1 MFYIEGFWWDFRYLH
16 FLRPTNLP
24 RKQVLCLTCNKGLI
38 VPFLSRFKNE
48 SRGSRKINLC
58 LHGWII
64 SREYLIST
72 LSFKEN
78 DGKKIL
84 MEKFESVFAW
94 CGIQSDLMGWK
105 FSTHWCLHQLW
116 NISSCKKA
124 KKECGHSL
132 HTYQQPEQYWAEEW
146 WWWLKWCWVER
157 YARLRKKWKHLK

>member
-1 MFYIEGFWWDFRYLH
+1 MILQVFYIEGFWWDFRYLH

-64 SREYLIST
+64 SPEDLIST

-78 DGKKIL
+78 DGKKNFDGKVWKCICVMRYPIWFNGL
-84 MEKFESVFAW
+84 EIQYTAGVCTN
-94 CGIQSDLMGWK
+94 CGIFQAAK
-105 FSTHWCLHQLW
+105 KRKKNAAIAYTR
-116 NISSCKKA
+116 ISSQSNIGPKN
-124 KKECGHSL
+124 GGGGG
-132 HTYQQPEQYWAEEW
+132 
-146 WWWLKWCWVER
+146 
-157 YARLRKKWKHLK
+157 